1 MIILNKLDAGARVTC
16 HSLMNDLEISARSVY
31 RYITTL
37 QIAKFPIDYD
47 RKKGTYSFTDGFSLK
62 KPNIST
68 EEALSLA
75 LAKRMVAPLGEKIS
89 EGISRIE
96 ERITSGEVSLPRHI
110 VMPPV
115 IQQEI
120 SEGIFQQLNQAITNH
135 IVVKVK
141 YKAASDGK
149 VSVRVL

>member
-31 RYITTL
+31 RSITTL
-37 QIAKFPIDYD
+37 QVAKFPIDYD

-75 LAKRMVAPLGEKIS
+75 LAKRMVAPLVG
-89 EGISRIE
+89 
-96 ERITSGEVSLPRHI
+96 
-110 VMPPV
+110 
-115 IQQEI
+115 
-120 SEGIFQQLNQAITNH
+120 
-135 IVVKVK
+135 K
-141 YKAASDGK
+141 YLKAYRGSKKGLLLGK
-149 VSVRVL
+149 YLCLVT